1 MQLSLPVFINSRK
14 GIDSPTTTSYLYFS
28 KVKIGWINSLLLNSN
43 FFLRLSQFLTN
54 NDSLLPYA
62 AAAALLLCRGDVIFG
77 TELGLK
83 PFLSL
88 LLLVS
93 WIASYLCSASSS
105 FKFITFKPSLIK
117 NSSILSSKV
126 PAWEKLD
133 FVENLSFYYFKGLF
147 VGAIS
152 EFRYSSLIGCWLFR
166 VFKKV
171 EMKSSLW
178 CTIVAL
184 LYLTF
189 SLSTLIRKLEFIL
202 SKGYSS
208 IY

>member
-1 MQLSLPVFINSRK
+1 MEANPQYGRDLAIHRSEAQLNSGTLQTRRATFPFFLYQQQKGYRLSDNHFSSL
-14 GIDSPTTTSYLYFS
+14 LS

-43 FFLRLSQFLTN
+43 FFFRLSQFLTN
-54 NDSLLPYA
+54 NDILLPYA

-126 PAWEKLD
+126 PA
-133 FVENLSFYYFKGLF
+133 
-147 VGAIS
+147 
-152 EFRYSSLIGCWLFR
+152 
-166 VFKKV
+166 
-171 EMKSSLW
+171 
-178 CTIVAL
+178 
-184 LYLTF
+184 
-189 SLSTLIRKLEFIL
+189 
-202 SKGYSS
+202 
-208 IY
+208 